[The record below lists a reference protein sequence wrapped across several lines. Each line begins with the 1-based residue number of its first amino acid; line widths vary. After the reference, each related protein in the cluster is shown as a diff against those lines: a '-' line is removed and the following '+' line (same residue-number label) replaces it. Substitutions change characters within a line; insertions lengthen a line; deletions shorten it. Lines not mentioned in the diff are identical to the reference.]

1 MHMSIRWRGG
11 IVAVVVEANLLGDE
25 SVLRYAER
33 SGRAEYSEKWQ
44 RLKTHSKAFA
54 DDE

>member
-1 MHMSIRWRGG
+1 MSIRWRGG
-11 IVAVVVEANLLGDE
+11 IVAAVLVEANLLGE

-33 SGRAEYSEKWQ
+33 SLRAECEKCW